1 MNLYLKIFLKE
12 IDLVASGLEEVSFDV
27 PSDLRRE
34 YCECGLITI
43 DHPVRNLYIEHL
55 DSVFEFVD
63 RLEGEYIKEGHNVEW
78 DWEAMR
84 KNNTYYLSVF
94 IETLSDHFDEVQ
106 CIIDSIISN
115 RAQPIETLSWPEYY
129 YEPQDI
135 IGRCWGID
143 EYNDDSDLRLSEKC
157 TKKDKRIEWF
167 RPRPEKEGAGDNLLA
182 DLASAITILAFLW
195 HAYFWCKRFIVKQD
209 YNWKIKRLKKILLSK
224 YIKGGISC
232 LRDQPFRSTQMRKR
246 KQKNTCS
253 YRNWM
258 TENKERYS

>member
-1 MNLYLKIFLKE
+1 
-12 IDLVASGLEEVSFDV
+12 
-27 PSDLRRE
+27 
-34 YCECGLITI
+34 
-43 DHPVRNLYIEHL
+43 
-55 DSVFEFVD
+55 
-63 RLEGEYIKEGHNVEW
+63 
-78 DWEAMR
+78 MR

-143 EYNDDSDLRLSEKC
+143 EYNDDSDLRLLEKC

-224 YIKGGISC
+224 YIKGGHLLSPRPAPPKYTNAKTKTKEYVFIQELDDGKQRKIFMS
-232 LRDQPFRSTQMRKR
+232 RDGKKVRMGEP
-246 KQKNTCS
+246 
-253 YRNWM
+253 Y
-258 TENKERYS
+258 